1 MNEEELLE
9 IYNNFYQYYSHEDF
23 IKMMTNKERLQR
35 KFKDT
40 NKGLNKVLKSRKIWK
55 NRYYREKEKRKQDKE
70 NLIKYI
76 EDEIKEYSK
85 FDTKKT
91 MKQIE
96 INTSVR
102 LVYQDLLER
111 IKNNNYE

>member
-1 MNEEELLE
+1 M
-9 IYNNFYQYYSHEDF
+9 
-23 IKMMTNKERLQR
+23 NKEEFKKHCEDQIERCIALNDYRHLKEHEISLALLNECEQR
-35 KFKDT
+35 KQ
-40 NKGLNKVLKSRKIWK
+40 N
-55 NRYYREKEKRKQDKE
+55 QE

-111 IKNNNYE
+111 IKSNNYENTKN

>member
-23 IKMMTNKERLQR
+23 IKMLTNKERLQR
-35 KFKDT
+35 KFRDT
-40 NKGLNKVLKSRKIWK
+40 NKGLNKVLKSRRIWK
-55 NRYYREKEKRKQDKE
+55 NRYYREKEKRKQNQE

-76 EDEIKEYSK
+76 EDKKNQEIENETEYGHARDVGMY
-85 FDTKKT
+85 FA
-91 MKQIE
+91 
-96 INTSVR
+96 
-102 LVYQDLLER
+102 YQDILER